1 MTSQTTS
8 ASRLARHALAP
19 HDLLCRIL
27 YADLVTIG
35 PEWNHPL
42 CNPFWR
48 LYVNDDDGATVAAP
62 AGPVRLPAGSI
73 VLLPAWGKFHGTCIR
88 PLRHFYVHFDPVGF
102 AGEWCKECLDQPVI
116 LAADPLRDEAVTRL
130 KATLSN
136 TPMWRLRMQALLLEC
151 LAGLLDQL
159 SPEAIERLNRQIAG
173 FDPVAPALRHI
184 ESFLHS
190 RLPIAAL
197 AKVCGVSVDHFSRV
211 FRARVGQT
219 PTRYIQERRVAVAA
233 ERLIAGQDDITRIAA
248 DTGFANRYHFTRV
261 FTNLMGVPPATYRR
275 TGRV

>member
-1 MTSQTTS
+1 MTTKPSTS
-8 ASRLARHALAP
+8 PRPVRNALAP

-48 LYVNDDDGATVAAP
+48 LYVNDDEGATVACP
-62 AGPVRLPAGSI
+62 GGQVRLPAGRI
-73 VLLPAWGKFHGTCIR
+73 VLLPAWGRFHGTCAR
-88 PLRHFYVHFDPVGF
+88 PLRHFYVHFDPIGF
-102 AGEWCKECLDQPVI
+102 AGEWSKEYLDQPV
-116 LAADPLRDEAVTRL
+116 LLEPSPLRDQTMKQL
-130 KATLSN
+130 KASLSN
-136 TPMWRLRMQALLLEC
+136 SPMWRLRMQALLMEC

-159 SPEAIERLNRQIAG
+159 PSEAIDRLNRQIAG

-190 RLPIAAL
+190 RLPIASL

-211 FRARVGQT
+211 FRTRVGQT

-233 ERLIAGQDDITRIAA
+233 ERLIAGHDDITRIAA

-261 FTNLMGVPPATYRR
+261 FTHLMGVPPATYRR